1 MGKRL
6 TLGYVINLKCFIAL
20 ILLTGFS
27 YPVIFFRRCF
37 TISDKTRI
45 NEKIRAK
52 EVRVIGEE
60 GEQLGVLSLRDA
72 LELAL
77 EKKLDLVEVAE
88 NAEPPVCRIMDYGKF
103 RYEKEK
109 KEKAAKK
116 NQKIVL
122 LKEVKVK
129 PRIDTH
135 DVETKTNQIAKFLE
149 KGDKVKLSL
158 ILLGREKMHADI
170 GIQVLE
176 KVANQF
182 EETAVIEKKYKEPQ
196 KFIILTPKKDK

>member
-60 GEQLGVLSLRDA
+60 GEQLGVLSIKDA
-72 LELAL
+72 LELAE
-77 EKKLDLVEVAE
+77 EKKLDLVEVAG

-103 RYEKEK
+103 KYEKEK
-109 KEKAAKK
+109 KDKAAKK

-122 LKEVKVK
+122 LKEIKVK

-135 DVETKTNQIAKFLE
+135 DIETKTKQITKFLE

-158 ILLGREKMHADI
+158 ILLGREKMHAEI

-182 EETAVIEKKYKEPQ
+182 EETAIIEKKYKEPQ
-196 KFIILTPKKDK
+196 KFIILSPKK

>member
-1 MGKRL
+1 M
-6 TLGYVINLKCFIAL
+6 
-20 ILLTGFS
+20 
-27 YPVIFFRRCF
+27 
-37 TISDKTRI
+37 
-45 NEKIRAK
+45 
-52 EVRVIGEE
+52 
-60 GEQLGVLSLRDA
+60 LSLRDA
-72 LELAL
+72 LELAN

-88 NAEPPVCRIMDYGKF
+88 NAEPPICRIMDYGKF

-109 KEKAAKK
+109 KDKAAKK

-158 ILLGREKMHADI
+158 ILLGRERMHADI

-182 EETAVIEKKYKEPQ
+182 EETAIIEKKYKEPQ
-196 KFIILTPKKDK
+196 KFIILSPKKQ

>member
-1 MGKRL
+1 MIENIVYFIYYFDINRVPK
-6 TLGYVINLKCFIAL
+6 TLLF
-20 ILLTGFS
+20 
-27 YPVIFFRRCF
+27 FFRRCF

-60 GEQLGVLSLRDA
+60 GEQLGVLSIKEA
-72 LELAL
+72 LELAE
-77 EKKLDLVEVAE
+77 EKKLDLVEVAG

-103 RYEKEK
+103 KYEKEK
-109 KEKAAKK
+109 KDKAAKK

-122 LKEVKVK
+122 LKEIKVK

-135 DVETKTNQIAKFLE
+135 DIETKTKQITKFLE

-158 ILLGREKMHADI
+158 ILLGREKMHAEI

-182 EETAVIEKKYKEPQ
+182 EETAIIEKKYKEPQ
-196 KFIILTPKKDK
+196 KFIILSPKK

>member
-1 MGKRL
+1 
-6 TLGYVINLKCFIAL
+6 
-20 ILLTGFS
+20 
-27 YPVIFFRRCF
+27 
-37 TISDKTRI
+37 
-45 NEKIRAK
+45 
-52 EVRVIGEE
+52 
-60 GEQLGVLSLRDA
+60 VLSLRDA
-72 LELAL
+72 LELAN

-109 KEKAAKK
+109 KDKAAKK

-158 ILLGREKMHADI
+158 ILLGRERMHADI

-182 EETAVIEKKYKEPQ
+182 EETAIIEKKYKELIQ
-196 KFIILTPKKDK
+196 QNKIKASTS

>member
-1 MGKRL
+1 M
-6 TLGYVINLKCFIAL
+6 
-20 ILLTGFS
+20 

-135 DVETKTNQIAKFLE
+135 DVETKTTQIAKFLE

-182 EETAVIEKKYKEPQ
+182 EETAVIEKKYKEPK

>member
-1 MGKRL
+1 M
-6 TLGYVINLKCFIAL
+6 IF
-20 ILLTGFS
+20 LTGFLN
-27 YPVIFFRRCF
+27 PVIFFRRCF

-72 LELAL
+72 LELAN

-88 NAEPPVCRIMDYGKF
+88 NAVPPVCRIMDYGKF

-109 KEKAAKK
+109 KDKAAKK
-116 NQKIVL
+116 NQKVVL

-158 ILLGREKMHADI
+158 ILLGRERMHADI

-176 KVANQF
+176 RVANQF
-182 EETAVIEKKYKEPQ
+182 EETAIIEKKYKEPQ
-196 KFIILTPKKDK
+196 KFII